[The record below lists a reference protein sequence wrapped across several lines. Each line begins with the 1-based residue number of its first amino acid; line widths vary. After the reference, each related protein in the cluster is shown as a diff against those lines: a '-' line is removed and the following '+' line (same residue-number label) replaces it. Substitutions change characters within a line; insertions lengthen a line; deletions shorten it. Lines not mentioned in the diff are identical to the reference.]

1 MAKFSETDIGG
12 LQTAVTPTAPVAPA
26 REFSSEAFSSGV
38 GSLSKLAT
46 GIFDSI
52 GDNQADKALTGF
64 VTSQAQLANA
74 VDQGSMSSKEARMRA
89 RSNYVSFISANP
101 KLHGD
106 ATKAHQGFINT
117 SGLGKV
123 IAEGT
128 EQEKLLAAERSDAY
142 ESGFMAVSGSSEQ
155 NLEGLNKY
163 REFKALKQRMEL
175 ESSQIALRRA
185 RIGETSDRLTLDD
198 SLDKKKAK
206 SNLSEMSGIAM
217 HLVRTNIT
225 DLSKGL
231 DDKMITPEQGILQLT
246 NTIAGIEAKAYQ
258 GGAAAGNDQISALL
272 APIKRLQGSFE
283 NYAKGTIK
291 KEVLDNEIETLVN
304 HQKLIML
311 ADPSVQ
317 RLVATSELL
326 SGSNLVLAEEVAAT
340 TLKMIG
346 GNSSDED
353 KPSNPFPDNSDDG
366 VAKEEYFDAL
376 GQGMRRLQTTKTNDP
391 TVDAEKL
398 QAEVTMQNRNIV
410 KGTNR
415 FAQSV
420 DSPDEFNSLMK
431 HYASDE
437 FGTENLGGVVTM
449 EDAADLEQTI
459 EASYSNVV
467 DPLITKEYLKASVG
481 PVHPGLGTKAP
492 QPATRAIIPL
502 FTGTG
507 VKFVPNPEAIKD
519 VSRLGLHEKLK
530 DLNTRVAPVLNTSIR
545 AYAHIR
551 GDKNYKAIW
560 EERFAPVMLPQ
571 EKVEGEKEG
580 EKAAVEPTPTTD
592 ATTDFIAE
600 QEGFRSSAYRP
611 VKGDR
616 LTIGYGSTKGVK
628 EGDIV
633 TEEEAKV
640 MLSEDVKEASDAVDS
655 LVTVELTE
663 GQKTALTSL
672 VFNVGKANF
681 KKSKALKD
689 LNAGDLDTF
698 REEVADPKK
707 GFVKAQGK
715 ITSGLVK
722 RRNREMDLFFSS

>member
-246 NTIAGIEAKAYQ
+246 
-258 GGAAAGNDQISALL
+258 
-272 APIKRLQGSFE
+272 
-283 NYAKGTIK
+283 IK

-311 ADPSVQ
+311 SDPETLNLTAS
-317 RLVATSELL
+317 SELL
-326 SGSNLVLAEEVAAT
+326 SGSNMVLSSEAARIALNM
-340 TLKMIG
+340 LKA
-346 GNSSDED
+346 NSSDEG